1 MTPSRGFAAMALLR
15 IPTLAYGGAVRL
27 RNRFYDR
34 GGAAQRAEL
43 PVVSVGNVTVGGT
56 GKTPMVAWLVRALQA
71 EGHVP
76 AIISRGYR
84 GRAGRGPVVVSRGA
98 GPLVPAQVAG
108 DEPFLLA
115 RSLPGAV
122 VVVGSD
128 RIAGVRAAR
137 AEGAHLAVLD
147 DGFQHRRIRRD
158 VDIVLLD
165 ASNPFGN
172 YRLIPAG
179 VLREPLSALARADA
193 IVVTRARPA
202 ESLVVIDHVVR
213 RYHATAPILRAG
225 HRRLGFVDR
234 DGNPAERPTLAL
246 AFCGIGNPTTFPI
259 DLAAAGVRVAHTEV
273 FPDHHA
279 YNDADFERLAARARK
294 DGLALVT
301 TEKDI
306 VRLPPS
312 AGAANAFPVVA
323 LRIAAELHHPEPL
336 LDLVRAAL
344 RERAA

>member
-1 MTPSRGFAAMALLR
+1 
-15 IPTLAYGGAVRL
+15 
-27 RNRFYDR
+27 
-34 GGAAQRAEL
+34 
-43 PVVSVGNVTVGGT
+43 
-56 GKTPMVAWLVRALQA
+56 MVAWLVRALQA

-76 AIISRGYR
+76 AIVSRGYR
-84 GRAGRGPVVVSRGA
+84 GRAGRGPVIVSRGA
-98 GPLVPAQVAG
+98 GPLVTAQVAG

-115 RSLPGAV
+115 RSLPGAI

-137 AEGAHLAVLD
+137 AEGAHVALLD

-179 VLREPLSALARADA
+179 ILREPLSALARADA
-193 IVVTRARPA
+193 VVVTRARPA
-202 ESLVVIDHVVR
+202 ESLVVIDRVVR
-213 RYHATAPILRAG
+213 RYHSTAPILRAG
-225 HRRLGFVDR
+225 HRREGFVDR
-234 DGNPAERPTLAL
+234 DGNPVERPKQAL

-259 DLAAAGVRVAHTEV
+259 DLAAAGVHVTHVEV

-279 YNDADFERLAARARK
+279 YSDADFERLAQRARAENA
-294 DGLALVT
+294 ALVT

-306 VRLPPS
+306 VRLPP
-312 AGAANAFPVVA
+312 AACAPNAFPVVA
-323 LRIAAELHHPEPL
+323 LRISAELHHPEPL
-336 LDLVRAAL
+336 LALVREAL